1 MCQEGGRRSK
11 KILQNY
17 LNTMIGQDGSKMMI
31 HKMKKRLQQNTP
43 KKVPKTPEFV
53 DTNSDDMDDEQ
64 EPTAKLLQ
72 KA

>member
-1 MCQEGGRRSK
+1 
-11 KILQNY
+11 
-17 LNTMIGQDGSKMMI
+17 MIGQDGSKMMI